1 MSNFIGFFLLWIVIL
16 VSCLRTLCLNL
27 RSQNSSLIFF
37 FSKSFVVLCL
47 TFKST
52 IHFWVAFCINCGFSI
67 DFFFFTKT
75 SNCSNIICWKDY
87 PSSIKLL
94 LCLCQHQ
101 SSIFVWLF
109 FFSFFFI
116 VVDLCGS
123 ISGSLFSFIDLHVY
137 LHQYHTVLITV
148 ATEWALKFDNVIAPT
163 LFFFFKITLCL
174 LVCLDFHISLRIEF
188 LFKLAIK
195 MHLKGIYTSWIC
207 YFNWNKNI
215 TSTILKELSGTS
227 LHENPHANVGDKGSI
242 PGLGRF
248 TWHGATKPC
257 ATTTEACMPRACTPC

>member
-1 MSNFIGFFLLWIVIL
+1 MS
-16 VSCLRTLCLNL
+16 C
-27 RSQNSSLIFF
+27 
-37 FSKSFVVLCL
+37 
-47 TFKST
+47 
-52 IHFWVAFCINCGFSI
+52 FCINCGFSI
-67 DFFFFTKT
+67 DFFFFLPRHPIAPT
-75 SNCSNIICWKDY
+75 SFVEKIIVPRLNCFCAFVNISQAY
-87 PSSIKLL
+87 
-94 LCLCQHQ
+94 
-101 SSIFVWLF
+101 
-109 FFSFFFI
+109 
-116 VVDLCGS
+116 LCGS

-163 LFFFFKITLCL
+163 LFFFFKITLGL

-207 YFNWNKNI
+207 YFYWNKNI
-215 TSTILKELSGTS
+215 TSTILKKSSGTS
-227 LHENPHANVGDKGSI
+227 LHENPPANVGDKGSI

-257 ATTTEACMPRACTPC
+257 AATTEACMPRACTPR